1 MHSPLRRWTWIV
13 GLILGALAG
22 GVAPAW
28 AADYPEMTIKF
39 ADVINRNFGYYQG
52 MVALKNEVETKSG
65 GKIKVEILTDG
76 VMGTAKDVLEAV
88 QLGTVQMAMN
98 TAAYTQNVVPE
109 HGIYNLPYLFKDRK
123 TWQEFSYGPLGQEL
137 GAKIEKRGLKFL
149 TWNSAGG
156 RGIVNRRRPLARP
169 ADFTGLKIRTMPD
182 PVIVDTIK
190 AFGGQP
196 VVMHLPEIFTSLQQ
210 GVIDGAEVS
219 IELVTAFKFHEAA
232 KHYTETLHIMT
243 PGMVLASL
251 PWWNSLNKDTQALIL
266 GAIPAFRQANDSW
279 FLDVDPTLPADQQ
292 AAKAKILAEKGVT
305 MTKPDLSALKAATKP
320 VVERYKDK
328 IGKAYVEAVIKAVGY

>member
-1 MHSPLRRWTWIV
+1 MTGV
-13 GLILGALAG
+13 ALAVLLASG
-22 GVAPAW
+22 AD
-28 AADYPEMTIKF
+28 AADYPAMTIKF

-52 MVALKNEVETKSG
+52 MVALKNEVESKSG

-76 VMGTAKDVLEAV
+76 VMGTAKDVLEAA

-123 TWQEFSYGPLGQEL
+123 AWQEFSYGPMGQEL
-137 GAKIEKRGLKFL
+137 GAKIERRGLKFL

-156 RGIVNRRRPLARP
+156 RGIVNRSKPLARP

-190 AFGGQP
+190 AFNGQP
-196 VVMHLPEIFTSLQQ
+196 VVMHLPEVFTSLQQ
-210 GVIDGAEVS
+210 GVLDGAEVS

-232 KHYTETLHIMT
+232 KHYTETQHIMT
-243 PGMVLASL
+243 PGMVVANLA
-251 PWWNSLNKDTQALIL
+251 WWNSLNRDTQALIL
-266 GAIPAFRQANDSW
+266 GAIPAFRKANDTW
-279 FLDVDPTLPADQQ
+279 FIEVDLTAPVEQQ
-292 AAKAKILAEKGVT
+292 AAKMKVLTDRGVT
-305 MTKPDLSALKAATKP
+305 ITKPDIAALKAATAP
-320 VVERYKDK
+320 IVERYKEK
-328 IGKAYVEAVIKAVGY
+328 IGRAYVEAVMKAVGY

>member
-1 MHSPLRRWTWIV
+1 MDILRRGAWIA
-13 GLILGALAG
+13 GLVMAVLAAG
-22 GVAPAW
+22 APAAG
-28 AADYPEMTIKF
+28 AADYPQMTIKF

-52 MVALKNEVETKSG
+52 MVALKNEVESKSG
-65 GKIKVEILTDG
+65 GRIKVEILTDG
-76 VMGTAKDVLEAV
+76 VMGTAKDVLEAA

-98 TAAYTQNVVPE
+98 TAAYTQNVVAE
-109 HGIYNLPYLFKDRK
+109 HGIYNLPYLFKDRAA
-123 TWQEFSYGPLGQEL
+123 WREFSYGPMGQEL
-137 GAKIEKRGLKFL
+137 GARIEKRGLKFL

-156 RGIVNRRRPLARP
+156 RGIVNRRKPLARP

-190 AFGGQP
+190 GFNGQP
-196 VVMHLPEIFTSLQQ
+196 VVMHLPEVFTSLQQ
-210 GVIDGAEVS
+210 GVLDGAEVS

-243 PGMVLASL
+243 PGMVVANLG
-251 PWWNSLNKDTQALIL
+251 WWNSLNPDTRALLL
-266 GAIPAFRQANDSW
+266 GAIPAFRKANDTW

-292 AAKAKILAEKGVT
+292 AAKMKLLTDKGVT
-305 MTKPDLSALKAATKP
+305 ITRPDIPALKAATAP

-328 IGKAYVEAVIKAVGY
+328 IGRAYVESVMKAVGY

>member
-1 MHSPLRRWTWIV
+1 MRTLRRWTWMTGV
-13 GLILGALAG
+13 ALAG
-22 GVAPAW
+22 VLTSAAA
-28 AADYPEMTIKF
+28 AADYPAMTIKF

-52 MVALKNEVETKSG
+52 MVALKTEVESKSG

-76 VMGTAKDVLEAV
+76 VMGTAKDVLEAA

-123 TWQEFSYGPLGQEL
+123 SWQGFSYGPMGQEL
-137 GAKIEKRGLKFL
+137 GAKIERRGLKFL

-156 RGIVNRRRPLARP
+156 RGIVNNRKPLARP

-190 AFGGQP
+190 AFNGQP
-196 VVMHLPEIFTSLQQ
+196 VVMHLPEVFTSLQQ
-210 GVIDGAEVS
+210 GVLDGAEVS

-232 KHYTETLHIMT
+232 KHYTETQHIMT
-243 PGMVLASL
+243 PGMVVANLA
-251 PWWNSLNKDTQALIL
+251 WWNSLNRDTQALVL
-266 GAIPAFRQANDSW
+266 GAISGFRKANDTW
-279 FLDVDPTLPADQQ
+279 FIEVDLTAPVEQQ
-292 AAKAKILAEKGVT
+292 AAKMKVLTDRGVT
-305 MTKPDLSALKAATKP
+305 ITKPDVAALKTATAP
-320 VVERYKDK
+320 VVERYKEK
-328 IGKAYVEAVIKAVGY
+328 IGRAYVEAVMKAVGY

>member
-1 MHSPLRRWTWIV
+1 MTGV
-13 GLILGALAG
+13 ALA
-22 GVAPAW
+22 VLLASAAD
-28 AADYPEMTIKF
+28 AADYPAMTIKF

-52 MVALKNEVETKSG
+52 IVALKNEVESKSG

-76 VMGTAKDVLEAV
+76 VMGTAKDVLEAA

-123 TWQEFSYGPLGQEL
+123 AWREFSYGPMGQEL
-137 GAKIEKRGLKFL
+137 GAKIERRGLKFL

-156 RGIVNRRRPLARP
+156 RGIVNRAKPLARP

-190 AFGGQP
+190 AFNGQP
-196 VVMHLPEIFTSLQQ
+196 VVMHLPEVFTSLQQ
-210 GVIDGAEVS
+210 GVLDGAEVS

-232 KHYTETLHIMT
+232 KHYTETQHIMT
-243 PGMVLASL
+243 PGMVVANLA
-251 PWWNSLNKDTQALIL
+251 WWNSLNQDTQALIL
-266 GAIPAFRQANDSW
+266 GAISAFRKANDTW
-279 FLDVDPTLPADQQ
+279 FLEVDPTAPVEQQ
-292 AAKAKILAEKGVT
+292 AAKMKILTDRGMT
-305 MTKPDLSALKAATKP
+305 ITKPDIAALKAATAP
-320 VVERYKDK
+320 VVERYKEK
-328 IGKAYVEAVIKAVGY
+328 IGRAYVEAVMKAVGY